1 MHFALDEQQTLLRD
15 SVALFVAQGGIG
27 AAHWQQFAD
36 MGWLGAGLPESA
48 GGYGGSALDVA
59 IIAEQLGRG
68 LVIEPFVEVAVLA
81 AQALLPMQHE
91 PPAAAALAALI
102 EGRSIVAPALQ
113 PQGAELSETRSG
125 LRLSGAQ
132 TLVVGGTRADRFVV
146 AATEGGGLSL
156 LLLDAATPG
165 LRRHDYRLIDGSA
178 ACDLHFDEMAIDG
191 HQRLGAPGG
200 AGPVIAAAREQA
212 IVAQC
217 AQALGVMDL
226 ALSTTRDYLLQ
237 RRQFGAA
244 IASFQVL
251 RHRLADMLLAQ
262 EQARAT
268 LHGALAA
275 LSAEDGD
282 ARGRAVSI
290 AKVQSGRSGRFV
302 GAQAIQLHGG
312 IGMTDEYLIGHCFK
326 RLMVLDQAQG
336 SAAAH
341 LATLAGRSTP

>member
-15 SVALFVAQGGIG
+15 SVARFVAQGGIG

-156 LLLDAATPG
+156 LLLDAATPVP
-165 LRRHDYRLIDGSA
+165 A
-178 ACDLHFDEMAIDG
+178 QVA
-191 HQRLGAPGG
+191 GAVWP
-200 AGPVIAAAREQA
+200 
-212 IVAQC
+212 
-217 AQALGVMDL
+217 
-226 ALSTTRDYLLQ
+226 T
-237 RRQFGAA
+237 
-244 IASFQVL
+244 
-251 RHRLADMLLAQ
+251 
-262 EQARAT
+262 
-268 LHGALAA
+268 
-275 LSAEDGD
+275 
-282 ARGRAVSI
+282 
-290 AKVQSGRSGRFV
+290 
-302 GAQAIQLHGG
+302 
-312 IGMTDEYLIGHCFK
+312 
-326 RLMVLDQAQG
+326 
-336 SAAAH
+336 
-341 LATLAGRSTP
+341 

>member
-1 MHFALDEQQTLLRD
+1 MPGQIR
-15 SVALFVAQGGIG
+15 VADVNGDLKINEGDKMIIG
-27 AAHWQQFAD
+27 NNYPKWTGSWNSRAD
-36 MGWLGAGLPESA
+36 
-48 GGYGGSALDVA
+48 YGALDVA
-59 IIAEQLGRG
+59 IIAGQLGRG

-81 AQALLPMQHE
+81 AQALLPLQHE
-91 PPAAAALAALI
+91 PPAAAALAELI

-217 AQALGVMDL
+217 AQALGVM
-226 ALSTTRDYLLQ
+226 
-237 RRQFGAA
+237 A
-244 IASFQVL
+244 IRIVSDVL
-251 RHRLADMLLAQ
+251 RAETTDGVTRRVKVPAAPGGLFLGLVLLFSLENGSLLAILPDGIIQ
-262 EQARAT
+262 RMRVGASSALGTRTMARP
-268 LHGALAA
+268 
-275 LSAEDGD
+275 D
-282 ARGRAVSI
+282 ARTVGLIGA
-290 AKVQSGRSGRFV
+290 
-302 GAQAIQLHGG
+302 GAQA
-312 IGMTDEYLIGHCFK
+312 
-326 RLMVLDQAQG
+326 R
-336 SAAAH
+336 
-341 LATLAGRSTP
+341 R